1 MRLDLFNPW
10 RDLTTWSGLTLQYQT
25 SKRGNNFVTYIRD
38 KESKQAI
45 TFGLSCTSKEESLQ
59 RADQSLK
66 RIGIEGV
73 QKAIATGQ
81 MIRPNEAIPQQP
93 QQEPRKDIEWRDG
106 ANHRFKAQRDIV
118 DGKPQRNPT

>member
-25 SKRGNNFVTYIRD
+25 SKKGDTWTTYIREKD
-38 KESKQAI
+38 SKKPI
-45 TFGLSCTSKEESLQ
+45 TFGISRNSKEESLQ
-59 RADQSLK
+59 RADQNLK

-73 QKAIATGQ
+73 QKAMATDQ
-81 MIRPNEAIPQQP
+81 MIRPNEALPQ

-118 DGKPQRNPT
+118 DGKPQRNAA

>member
-25 SKRGNNFVTYIRD
+25 SKKGNDFVTYIRE
-38 KESKQAI
+38 KESKQPI
-45 TFGLSCTSKEESLQ
+45 TFGLSRNSKEESLQ
-59 RADQSLK
+59 RADQNLK

-73 QKAIATGQ
+73 QKALATGQ
-81 MIRPNEAIPQQP
+81 MIRPNETLPQ

-118 DGKPQRNPT
+118 DGKPQRNTA

>member
-25 SKRGNNFVTYIRD
+25 SKKGNDFVTYIRE
-38 KESKQAI
+38 KESKQPI
-45 TFGLSCTSKEESLQ
+45 TFGLSRNSKEESLQ
-59 RADQSLK
+59 RADHNLK

-73 QKAIATGQ
+73 QKAMATGQ
-81 MIRPNEAIPQQP
+81 MIRPNEALP

-118 DGKPQRNPT
+118 DGKPQR

>member
-25 SKRGNNFVTYIRD
+25 SKKGDTWTTYIRE
-38 KESKQAI
+38 KESKQPI
-45 TFGLSCTSKEESLQ
+45 TFGLSRNSKEESLQ
-59 RADQSLK
+59 RADHNLK

-73 QKAIATGQ
+73 QKAMATGQ
-81 MIRPNEAIPQQP
+81 MIRPNEALP
-93 QQEPRKDIEWRDG
+93 QQEPRKEIEWRDG

-118 DGKPQRNPT
+118 DGKPQR